1 MRILFIHNFYQ
12 QFGGEDSVAIAER
25 RLLEE
30 RGEDVLFWSRHND
43 EIKNYGP
50 LQKLNFFRET
60 IHSSRTV
67 TDIEKAVSDFKPDVA
82 FVHNIYPLISPSL
95 YSALQKMRV
104 PLVQVLHD
112 FRPFCSNGWFYID
125 GKICERCKLG
135 NHLHGI
141 VNRCYR
147 DSYALSTL
155 YSTALA
161 VNRWAGMLDKVDAYI
176 CLTGFFK
183 KKIMEAGI
191 PEEKIFI
198 RPNFIDAPP
207 LDISTTDIRTTD
219 IRTTDAP
226 TRDLQ
231 SAPNGGGYGLFL
243 GRLSNEKGLW
253 TLVHAFE
260 QLPEVELKIVGT
272 GPLEKDLRKYVRE
285 KNLRNIDLVGFK
297 SGDEKWRL
305 IRDCQFAV
313 VSSEWYENFPIVV
326 LEYFAG
332 AKPVI
337 ASRIGGLPYVV
348 EEGKTGALFEAGN
361 AADLA
366 DKVRRLRANPA
377 AGRAMGRQGRQLAET
392 EYGPQR
398 SYDNLMQIFA
408 QVLSAR

>member
-12 QFGGEDSVAIAER
+12 QFGGEDSVANAER

-30 RGEDVLFWSRHND
+30 RGEEVLFWTRHND
-43 EIKNYGP
+43 EIKDYNV

-60 IHSSRTV
+60 VYSSRTV
-67 TDIEKAVSDFKPDVA
+67 RDIEKAVAEFKPDVA

-104 PLVQVLHD
+104 PIVQVLHD
-112 FRPFCSNGWFYID
+112 FRPYCSNGWFYID

-141 VNRCYR
+141 VHRCYR
-147 DSYALSTL
+147 DSYVLSTL
-155 YSTALA
+155 YSTALG
-161 VNRWAGMLDKVDAYI
+161 VNRWAGMSDKVDAYV

-183 KKIMEAGI
+183 QKIMETGV

-207 LDISTTDIRTTD
+207 LDS
-219 IRTTDAP
+219 P
-226 TRDLQ
+226 
-231 SAPNGGGYGLFL
+231 SADVPLVETPSKPHKSGYALFL

-253 TLVHAFE
+253 TLIRAFE

-272 GPLEKDLRKYVRE
+272 GPLEQELRNYVRD

-297 SGDEKWRL
+297 SGDEKWKL
-305 IRDCQFAV
+305 IRNCQFAV

-337 ASRIGGLPYVV
+337 AARIGGLPYIV
-348 EEGKTGALFEAGN
+348 EEGKTGSLFEAGN

-366 DKVRRLRANPA
+366 EKVRRLRANPVEA
-377 AGRAMGRQGRQLAET
+377 EAMGRQGRQLAET
-392 EYGPQR
+392 EYGPQK
-398 SYDNLMQIFA
+398 SYDNLMQIFT

>member
-60 IHSSRTV
+60 IYSSRTV
-67 TDIEKAVSDFKPDVA
+67 SDIEKAVSEFKPDVA

-141 VNRCYR
+141 VKRCYR

-155 YSTALA
+155 YSTTLG
-161 VNRWAGMLDKVDAYI
+161 VNRWAGMLDKVDAYV

-191 PEEKIFI
+191 PEKKIFI

-207 LDISTTDIRTTD
+207 LDIPARDVKTT
-219 IRTTDAP
+219 
-226 TRDLQ
+226 DLQ
-231 SAPNGGGYGLFL
+231 SASNGGGYAIFL

-253 TLVHAFE
+253 TLIRAFE

-272 GPLEKDLRKYVRE
+272 GPLEEELRKYVRE

-297 SGDEKWRL
+297 SGDEKWKL
-305 IRDCQFAV
+305 IRNCQFAV

-348 EEGKTGALFEAGN
+348 EEGKSGLLFEAGN
-361 AADLA
+361 AADLV
-366 DKVRRLRANPA
+366 DKVRRLRAAPA
-377 AGRAMGRQGRQLAET
+377 EAEAMGRRGRQLAET
-392 EYGPQR
+392 EYGPQK
-398 SYDNLMQIFA
+398 SYDNLMQIFT

>member
-30 RGEDVLFWSRHND
+30 RGENVLFWSRHND
-43 EIKNYGP
+43 EIKNYSP

-60 IHSSRTV
+60 IYSSRTV
-67 TDIEKAVSDFKPDVA
+67 SDIEKAVSEFKPDIA

-141 VNRCYR
+141 VKRCYR
-147 DSYALSTL
+147 DSYTLSTL
-155 YSTALA
+155 YSTALG
-161 VNRWAGMLDKVDAYI
+161 VNRWAGMLDKVDAYV

-191 PEEKIFI
+191 PEKKIFI

-207 LDISTTDIRTTD
+207 LDNPTMNDSPTMNARPMDPQST
-219 IRTTDAP
+219 
-226 TRDLQ
+226 
-231 SAPNGGGYGLFL
+231 PNAAGYGLFL

-253 TLVHAFE
+253 TLIRAFE
-260 QLPEVELKIVGT
+260 QLPDVELKIVGT
-272 GPLEKDLRKYVRE
+272 GPLEEELRKYVRE
-285 KNLRNIDLVGFK
+285 KNLHNINLVGFK
-297 SGDEKWRL
+297 SGEEKWQL
-305 IRDCQFAV
+305 IRNCQFAV

-348 EEGKTGALFEAGN
+348 EEGKSGLLFEAGN

-366 DKVRRLRANPA
+366 DKVRKLRANPSE
-377 AGRAMGRQGRQLAET
+377 GEAMGRCGRQLAET
-392 EYGPQR
+392 EYGPQK
-398 SYDNLMQIFA
+398 SYDNLMQIFT

>member
-60 IHSSRTV
+60 IYSSRTV
-67 TDIEKAVSDFKPDVA
+67 SDIEKAVRQFKPDVA

-95 YSALQKMRV
+95 YSALQKMRI

-141 VNRCYR
+141 VKRCYR

-155 YSTALA
+155 YSTALG
-161 VNRWAGMLDKVDAYI
+161 VNRWAGMLDKVDAYV

-191 PEEKIFI
+191 PEKKIFI

-207 LDISTTDIRTTD
+207 LDIPARDVKTN
-219 IRTTDAP
+219 
-226 TRDLQ
+226 DLQ
-231 SAPNGGGYGLFL
+231 STSNGGGYALFL

-253 TLVHAFE
+253 TLIRAFE

-272 GPLEKDLRKYVRE
+272 GPLEEELRKYVRE
-285 KNLRNIDLVGFK
+285 KNLRNIDLMGFK
-297 SGDEKWRL
+297 SGDEKWKL
-305 IRDCQFAV
+305 IRNCHFAV

-348 EEGKTGALFEAGN
+348 EEGKSGLLFEAGN
-361 AADLA
+361 ATDLV
-366 DKVRRLRANPA
+366 DKVRKLRAAPA
-377 AGRAMGRQGRQLAET
+377 EAEAMGRRGRQLAET
-392 EYGPQR
+392 EYGPQK
-398 SYDNLMQIFA
+398 SYDSLMQIFT

>member
-30 RGEDVLFWSRHND
+30 RGEQVLFWTRHND
-43 EIKNYGP
+43 EIKAYGP

-60 IHSSRTV
+60 VYSSRTV
-67 TDIEKAVSDFKPDVA
+67 RDIEKAVADFKPDVA

-95 YSALQKMRV
+95 YSALRKMRV

-112 FRPFCSNGWFYID
+112 FRPYCSNGWFYID
-125 GKICERCKLG
+125 GKVCERCKFG

-141 VNRCYR
+141 VHRCYR
-147 DSYALSTL
+147 DSYVLSTL
-155 YSTALA
+155 YSTALGI
-161 VNRWAGMLDKVDAYI
+161 NRWAGMSDKVDAYI

-183 KKIMEAGI
+183 KKIMETGV
-191 PEEKIFI
+191 PEEKIYI
-198 RPNFIDAPP
+198 RPNFIAAPP
-207 LDISTTDIRTTD
+207 LDPADIP
-219 IRTTDAP
+219 AP
-226 TRDLQ
+226 
-231 SAPNGGGYGLFL
+231 ANGGGYALFL

-253 TLVHAFE
+253 TLIRAFE

-272 GPLEKDLRKYVRE
+272 GPLEEELRKYVQDKSL
-285 KNLRNIDLVGFK
+285 KNINLVGFK
-297 SGDEKWRL
+297 SGDEKWKL
-305 IRDCQFAV
+305 IRGCQFAV

-337 ASRIGGLPYVV
+337 ASRIGGLPYIV

-361 AADLA
+361 ATDLVN
-366 DKVRRLRANPA
+366 KVRQLRANPA
-377 AGRAMGRQGRQLAET
+377 AAEAMGRQGRRLAET
-392 EYGPQR
+392 KYGPEK
-398 SYDNLMQIFA
+398 SYDNLMQIFT

>member
-12 QFGGEDSVAIAER
+12 QFGGEDSVANAER

-30 RGEDVLFWSRHND
+30 RGEEVLFWTRHND
-43 EIKNYGP
+43 EIKDYGP

-60 IHSSRTV
+60 VYSSRTV
-67 TDIEKAVSDFKPDVA
+67 RDIEKAVAEFKPDVA

-95 YSALQKMRV
+95 YSALRKMRV

-112 FRPFCSNGWFYID
+112 FRPYCSNGWFYID
-125 GKICERCKLG
+125 GKVCERCKFG

-141 VNRCYR
+141 VHRCYR
-147 DSYALSTL
+147 DSYVLSTL
-155 YSTALA
+155 YSTALGL
-161 VNRWAGMLDKVDAYI
+161 NRWAGMSDKVDAYI

-183 KKIMEAGI
+183 KKIMETGI
-191 PEEKIFI
+191 PEEKIYI
-198 RPNFIDAPP
+198 RPNFIAAPP
-207 LDISTTDIRTTD
+207 LDFADVPAT
-219 IRTTDAP
+219 A
-226 TRDLQ
+226 
-231 SAPNGGGYGLFL
+231 NGSGYALFL

-253 TLVHAFE
+253 TLIRAFE

-272 GPLEKDLRKYVRE
+272 GPLEEELRKYVQD
-285 KNLRNIDLVGFK
+285 KNLKNIDLVGFK
-297 SGDEKWRL
+297 SGDEKWKL
-305 IRDCQFAV
+305 IRGCQFAV

-337 ASRIGGLPYVV
+337 ASRIGGLPYIV

-361 AADLA
+361 ADDLVK
-366 DKVRRLRANPA
+366 KVRQLRASPA
-377 AGRAMGRQGRQLAET
+377 EAEAMGRQGRQLAET
-392 EYGPQR
+392 EYGPEK
-398 SYDNLMQIFA
+398 SYDNLMQIFR

>member
-60 IHSSRTV
+60 IYSSRTV
-67 TDIEKAVSDFKPDVA
+67 SDIEKAVSHFKPDVA

-104 PLVQVLHD
+104 PVVQVLHD

-125 GKICERCKLG
+125 GKICEQCKLG

-141 VNRCYR
+141 AKRCYR
-147 DSYALSTL
+147 DSYALSAL
-155 YSTALA
+155 YSTALG
-161 VNRWAGMLDKVDAYI
+161 VNRWAGMLDKVDAFI

-191 PEEKIFI
+191 PEKKIFI

-207 LDISTTDIRTTD
+207 LDIPAREVKTT
-219 IRTTDAP
+219 
-226 TRDLQ
+226 DLQ
-231 SAPNGGGYGLFL
+231 STSNGGGYGLFL

-253 TLVHAFE
+253 TLIRAFE
-260 QLPEVELKIVGT
+260 QLSEVELKIVGT
-272 GPLEKDLRKYVRE
+272 GPLEEELRKYVRE
-285 KNLRNIDLVGFK
+285 KNLPNIDLVGFK
-297 SGDEKWRL
+297 SGDEKWKL

-348 EEGKTGALFEAGN
+348 EEGKSGLLFEAGN
-361 AADLA
+361 AADLV
-366 DKVRRLRANPA
+366 DKVRRLRAAPA
-377 AGRAMGRQGRQLAET
+377 EAEAMGRRGRQLAET
-392 EYGPQR
+392 EYGPQK
-398 SYDNLMQIFA
+398 SYDSLMQIFT

>member
-1 MRILFIHNFYQ
+1 MRIIFIHNFYQ
-12 QFGGEDSVAIAER
+12 QFGGEDSVANAER

-30 RGEDVLFWSRHND
+30 RGEEVLFWTRHND
-43 EIKNYGP
+43 EIKDYSV

-60 IHSSRTV
+60 VYSSRTV
-67 TDIEKAVSDFKPDVA
+67 RDIEKAVAEFKPDVA

-104 PLVQVLHD
+104 PIVQVLHD
-112 FRPFCSNGWFYID
+112 FRPYCSNGWFYID
-125 GKICERCKLG
+125 GKICERCKFG

-141 VNRCYR
+141 VHRCYR
-147 DSYALSTL
+147 DSYVLSTL
-155 YSTALA
+155 YSTALG
-161 VNRWAGMLDKVDAYI
+161 VNRWAGMSDKVDAYV

-183 KKIMEAGI
+183 QKIMEPGV
-191 PEEKIFI
+191 PEKKIFI

-207 LDISTTDIRTTD
+207 LDSPSADVSTVETPST
-219 IRTTDAP
+219 P
-226 TRDLQ
+226 GK
-231 SAPNGGGYGLFL
+231 SGYALFL

-253 TLVHAFE
+253 TLIRAFE

-272 GPLEKDLRKYVRE
+272 GPLEQELRNYVRD
-285 KNLRNIDLVGFK
+285 KNLRKIDLVGFK
-297 SGDEKWRL
+297 SGDEKWKL
-305 IRDCQFAV
+305 IRNCQFAV

-337 ASRIGGLPYVV
+337 ASRIGGLPYIV
-348 EEGKTGALFEAGN
+348 EEGKTGSLFEAGN

-366 DKVRRLRANPA
+366 EKGRRLRANPA
-377 AGRAMGRQGRQLAET
+377 EAEAMGRQGRQLAET
-392 EYGPQR
+392 EYGPQK
-398 SYDNLMQIFA
+398 SYDTLMQIFT